1 MHSYDIS
8 HEFDLVVGNNDG
20 SETIERPTMFLEEV
34 ALVSDYDCAGTVGS
48 AGTFGGTFGTIGTWG
63 CCC

>member
-1 MHSYDIS
+1 MSIYGIS
-8 HEFDLVVGNNDG
+8 HEMDLVVDDNLGA
-20 SETIERPTMFLEEV
+20 ETIIRPTMFAEEFT
-34 ALVSDYDCAGTVGS
+34 AVSDYDCAGTVGS